1 MCTGGWC
8 NGRATGRSV
17 EVVGVMGRHLAGV
30 YRWWVY
36 WEDTWQVCTC
46 GGCNGRAPG
55 RSVQVVGVMG
65 GHLAGPGSGGGVVVG
80 GVGAL
85 NHTVSDMEYYLSGL
99 KQTWNL
105 SQAPQACLCKIIL
118 VRVKCLTK
126 HTLFLLQFGLVCVQ
140 ILGVELTR
148 VSLHYK

>member
-1 MCTGGWC
+1 
-8 NGRATGRSV
+8 
-17 EVVGVMGRHLAGV
+17 
-30 YRWWVY
+30 
-36 WEDTWQVCTC
+36 
-46 GGCNGRAPG
+46 
-55 RSVQVVGVMG
+55 MG
-65 GHLAGPGSGGGVVVG
+65 GHLAGPGSNGGVVVG

-118 VRVKCLTK
+118 VRVKYLAK
-126 HTLFLLQFGLVCVQ
+126 HTVFWSQFCLVCVQ